1 MNRSQF
7 VTSSSLGLFL
17 LATTFAML
25 DWSSIATGSKFELS
39 FFLRRLP
46 FAVSPFDVVI
56 SLLFLAIFYCMF
68 KVAICDLEAIVN
80 FQETKIRCVYC

>member
-17 LATTFAML
+17 LATTFVDFAML

-39 FFLRRLP
+39 FFFATVALRRITL
-46 FAVSPFDVVI
+46 
-56 SLLFLAIFYCMF
+56 
-68 KVAICDLEAIVN
+68 
-80 FQETKIRCVYC
+80 